1 MAKPR
6 TPTAK
11 AELTGAKAKN
21 PQRFRDRSEPDRM
34 DIGDPPSYLSDLEK
48 KAWAE
53 FVFEWPW
60 VQRSDRSS
68 LASLCVMRV
77 RMEADTTALKAA
89 DFKEYRMQV
98 SAFGGN
104 PTTVSK
110 IYMPKGDEEINPF
123 DDFVQ

>member
-1 MAKPR
+1 MARPR

-11 AELTGAKAKN
+11 AELTGAKAKD
-21 PQRFRDRSEPDRM
+21 PQRFRDRSDPERVE
-34 DIGDPPSYLSDLEK
+34 IGKPPVHLNELEK

-53 FVFEWPW
+53 FLFEWPW

-77 RMEADTTALKAA
+77 RMETQKEDLKAA

-123 DDFVQ
+123 DEFVQ